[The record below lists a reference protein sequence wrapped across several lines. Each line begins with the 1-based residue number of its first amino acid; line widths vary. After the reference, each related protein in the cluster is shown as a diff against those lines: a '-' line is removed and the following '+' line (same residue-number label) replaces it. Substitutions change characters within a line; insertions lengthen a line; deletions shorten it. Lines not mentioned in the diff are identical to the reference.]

1 MNRRIIIMNEKC
13 KKYDDMSD
21 IFEYGNISEEEVVK
35 FWNQIL
41 IESKDEKSDVVL
53 ETMYHAVFTAVN
65 CRDIG
70 NQLEIDSI
78 LDVINNFNQEI
89 SDYIISILAFTG
101 NRKYISI
108 IKSIGEKY
116 EDLDIFEAIGELE
129 SRC

>member
-1 MNRRIIIMNEKC
+1 MNEKC
-13 KKYDDMSD
+13 KKYDDMND
-21 IFEYGNISEEEVVK
+21 VFEYGNISDEDVVK
-35 FWNQIL
+35 LCNQIL

-53 ETMYHAVFTAVN
+53 ESMYHAVFTAMN

-89 SDYIISILAFTG
+89 LDYIISILAFTG

>member
-1 MNRRIIIMNEKC
+1 MNEKC

-21 IFEYGNISEEEVVK
+21 VFEYGNISDEEVVK
-35 FWNQIL
+35 TCNQIL
-41 IESKDEKSDVVL
+41 LESKDEKSDVVL
-53 ETMYHAVFTAVN
+53 EAMYHAVFTAMN

-78 LDVINNFNQEI
+78 LDVINNFNQEV

>member
-1 MNRRIIIMNEKC
+1 MNEKC

-21 IFEYGNISEEEVVK
+21 VFEYGNISDQEVVK
-35 FWNQIL
+35 LCNQIL
-41 IESKDEKSDVVL
+41 MESKDEKSDVVL
-53 ETMYHAVFTAVN
+53 ESMYHAVFTAAN

-70 NQLEIDSI
+70 SQLEVHSI

-89 SDYIISILAFTG
+89 LDYIISILAFTG

>member
-1 MNRRIIIMNEKC
+1 MNEKC
-13 KKYDDMSD
+13 KKYDDMND
-21 IFEYGNISEEEVVK
+21 VFEYGNISDEEVVK
-35 FWNQIL
+35 LCNQIL

-53 ETMYHAVFTAVN
+53 ESMYHAVFTAMN

-70 NQLEIDSI
+70 NQLEIGSI

-89 SDYIISILAFTG
+89 LDYIISILAFTG

>member
-1 MNRRIIIMNEKC
+1 MNEKC

-35 FWNQIL
+35 FCNQIL

>member
-1 MNRRIIIMNEKC
+1 MNEKC
-13 KKYDDMSD
+13 KKYDDMND
-21 IFEYGNISEEEVVK
+21 VFEYGNMSDEEVVK
-35 FWNQIL
+35 LCNQIL

-53 ETMYHAVFTAVN
+53 ESMYHAVFTAMN
-65 CRDIG
+65 CRDIS
-70 NQLEIDSI
+70 NQLEVDSI

-116 EDLDIFEAIGELE
+116 KDLDIFEAIGELE